1 MDTLII
7 AVRVVL
13 SLGVVLALLWYLQRR
28 LSRGA
33 LTKGAANPVT
43 VVGRTPIGAKA
54 SVVVVEVDGTRLVL
68 GVTEQAVTVLH
79 EKSLVPSR
87 TPLHAAMAALGQP
100 ADTGA
105 EIASETAFARSLAEA
120 TSAADASATGTDSGG
135 PVSSTRLAGSI
146 LSPTTWRQTAVL
158 LRQGR

>member
-1 MDTLII
+1 MDTLIV

-33 LTKGAANPVT
+33 LAKGATNPVT
-43 VVGRTPIGAKA
+43 VVGRAPIGQKA
-54 SVVVVEVDGTRLVL
+54 SVVVVEVEGTRLVL

-79 EKSLVPSR
+79 EKSLASPTS
-87 TPLHAAMAALGQP
+87 TLDDAMSALGGPQIAP
-100 ADTGA
+100 A
-105 EIASETAFARSLAEA
+105 SAFARSLAAA
-120 TSAADASATGTDSGG
+120 TADDAAPTTASAA
-135 PVSSTRLAGSI
+135 LAGSI
-146 LSPTTWRQTAVL
+146 LSPSTWRQTAAL

>member
-1 MDTLII
+1 MDTLIV

-33 LTKGAANPVT
+33 RAHGIANPVT
-43 VVGRTPIGAKA
+43 VVGRQPIGQKA

-79 EKSLVPSR
+79 EKSV
-87 TPLHAAMAALGQP
+87 AAVSTSTLETAVAALGSP
-100 ADTGA
+100 D
-105 EIASETAFARSLAEA
+105 ASDAFARSLATAEA
-120 TSAADASATGTDSGG
+120 DDAAPAPT
-135 PVSSTRLAGSI
+135 PTRPAPLAGSI
-146 LSPTTWRQTAVL
+146 LSPSTWRQTAAL

>member
-1 MDTLII
+1 METLIV

-33 LTKGAANPVT
+33 LAKGATNPVT
-43 VVGRTPIGAKA
+43 VVGRQPIGQKA
-54 SVVVVEVDGTRLVL
+54 SVVVVEVEGTRLVL

-79 EKSLVPSR
+79 EKSLATPSS
-87 TPLHAAMAALGQP
+87 TLDEAISMLGAPQSAP
-100 ADTGA
+100 A
-105 EIASETAFARSLAEA
+105 TAFARSLAAA
-120 TSAADASATGTDSGG
+120 TADDAAPVTASVASAA
-135 PVSSTRLAGSI
+135 LAGSI
-146 LSPTTWRQTAVL
+146 LSPSTWRQTAAL

>member
-1 MDTLII
+1 MDTLIV
-7 AVRVVL
+7 AVRVAL

-33 LTKGAANPVT
+33 RALGVANPVT
-43 VVGRTPIGAKA
+43 VVGRQPIGQKA

-79 EKSLVPSR
+79 EKYLVPATVS
-87 TPLHAAMAALGQP
+87 TLDAAISVLGGSQSAP
-100 ADTGA
+100 
-105 EIASETAFARSLAEA
+105 AFARSLAAAEVDDA
-120 TSAADASATGTDSGG
+120 ARVAPPVPSA
-135 PVSSTRLAGSI
+135 PLAGSI
-146 LSPTTWRQTAVL
+146 LSPSTWRQTAAL

>member
-1 MDTLII
+1 MDTLIV

-28 LSRGA
+28 LSRGVLA
-33 LTKGAANPVT
+33 KGSINPVT
-43 VVGRTPIGAKA
+43 VVGRQPIGQKA

-79 EKSLVPSR
+79 EKSLVSVSPS
-87 TPLHAAMAALGQP
+87 TLDAAVAALGSP
-100 ADTGA
+100 DSAG
-105 EIASETAFARSLAEA
+105 TAFARSLAAA
-120 TSAADASATGTDSGG
+120 TADDAAAVPTAARPAG
-135 PVSSTRLAGSI
+135 LAGSI
-146 LSPTTWRQTAVL
+146 LSPSTWRQTAAL

>member
-1 MDTLII
+1 MDTLIV
-7 AVRVVL
+7 AVRVAL

-33 LTKGAANPVT
+33 RALGIANPVT
-43 VVGRTPIGAKA
+43 VVGRQPIGQKA

-79 EKSLVPSR
+79 EKYVVPTTVS
-87 TPLHAAMAALGQP
+87 TLDAAISVLGGPQSAP
-100 ADTGA
+100 A
-105 EIASETAFARSLAEA
+105 TAFARSLAAAEA
-120 TSAADASATGTDSGG
+120 DDAAREVPPAPSA
-135 PVSSTRLAGSI
+135 PLAGSI
-146 LSPTTWRQTAVL
+146 LSPSTWRQTASL

>member
-1 MDTLII
+1 MDTLIV
-7 AVRVVL
+7 AARVVL

-33 LTKGAANPVT
+33 LAKGVANPVT
-43 VVGRTPIGAKA
+43 ILGRQPIGQKA
-54 SVVVVEVDGTRLVL
+54 SVVVIEVEGTRLVL

-79 EKSLVPSR
+79 EKSPAQTAR
-87 TPLHAAMAALGQP
+87 HAAIVALGRP

-105 EIASETAFARSLAEA
+105 DTAPATAFARSL
-120 TSAADASATGTDSGG
+120 SAATRAGDASTDAPA
-135 PVSSTRLAGSI
+135 PVSAALSGSI
-146 LSPTTWRQTAVL
+146 LSPSTWRQTAAL

>member
-1 MDTLII
+1 MDTLIV

-33 LTKGAANPVT
+33 RALGNANPVT
-43 VVGRTPIGAKA
+43 VVGRQPIGQKA

-79 EKSLVPSR
+79 EKSL
-87 TPLHAAMAALGQP
+87 AADSSSTLDEAVAALGRP
-100 ADTGA
+100 A
-105 EIASETAFARSLAEA
+105 ASASFARSLAAAEA
-120 TSAADASATGTDSGG
+120 DDAAPAPTQPRPA
-135 PVSSTRLAGSI
+135 PLAGSI
-146 LSPTTWRQTAVL
+146 LSPSTWRQTAAL

>member
-1 MDTLII
+1 MDTLIV
-7 AVRVVL
+7 AVRVAL

-33 LTKGAANPVT
+33 RALGVANPVT
-43 VVGRTPIGAKA
+43 VVGRQPIGQKA

-79 EKSLVPSR
+79 EKYLVPATVS
-87 TPLHAAMAALGQP
+87 TLDAAISVLGGSQSAP
-100 ADTGA
+100 A
-105 EIASETAFARSLAEA
+105 TAFARSLAAAEA
-120 TSAADASATGTDSGG
+120 DDAARVAPPAASA
-135 PVSSTRLAGSI
+135 PLAGSI
-146 LSPTTWRQTAVL
+146 LSPSTWRQTAAL